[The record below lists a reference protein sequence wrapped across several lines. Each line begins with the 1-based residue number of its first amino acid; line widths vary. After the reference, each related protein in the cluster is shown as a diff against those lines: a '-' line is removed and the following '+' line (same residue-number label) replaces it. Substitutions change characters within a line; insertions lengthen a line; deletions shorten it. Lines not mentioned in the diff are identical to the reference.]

1 MNGNN
6 SAQFAFSAGAVAGG
20 NGSLKTKLSQLE
32 VTARSTATAV
42 AECLA
47 DPWLCFICVGND
59 SHG

>member
-47 DPWLCFICVGND
+47 DP
-59 SHG
+59 